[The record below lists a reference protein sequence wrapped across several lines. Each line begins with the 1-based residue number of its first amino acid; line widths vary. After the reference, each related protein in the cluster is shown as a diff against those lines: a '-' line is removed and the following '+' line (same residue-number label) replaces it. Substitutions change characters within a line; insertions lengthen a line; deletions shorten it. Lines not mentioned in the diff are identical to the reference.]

1 MTVQTSRLIG
11 QAAAKPRNGDAAQH
25 SAPDWRHQAECRKDD
40 HDPDLWFPTGQTG
53 LYRAQI
59 RRAKK
64 VCRTCPVMQEC
75 LSWAIDNRE
84 MYGIY
89 GGMDETERQKL
100 LRRTRRIAAP
110 RTDRKWVQILRNR
123 LPEYQAL
130 VAQGLSVSEIARG
143 MDTTVQT
150 VNNVQRALEERA
162 LELAS

>member
-1 MTVQTSRLIG
+1 MTTQTSRLIG
-11 QAAAKPRNGDAAQH
+11 QAAATPRNGDAPQH
-25 SAPDWRHQAECRKDD
+25 SVPDWRHQAACRDQD
-40 HDPDLWFPTGQTG
+40 RDLFFPDGKTGPY
-53 LYRAQI
+53 LKQI
-59 RRAKK
+59 QQAKA
-64 VCRTCPVMQEC
+64 VCHTCPVIVEC

-84 MYGIY
+84 MYGVY

-110 RTDRKWVQILRNR
+110 RSDRKWVQILRNR

-130 VAQGLSVSEIARG
+130 VAQGLSASEIARG

-150 VNNVQRALEERA
+150 VNNVQRALEEQS

>member
-1 MTVQTSRLIG
+1 M
-11 QAAAKPRNGDAAQH
+11 
-25 SAPDWRHQAECRKDD
+25 PDWRHQAACRDQD
-40 HDPDLWFPTGQTG
+40 RDLFFPAGKTGPY
-53 LYRAQI
+53 LKQI
-59 RRAKK
+59 QRAKA
-64 VCRTCPVMQEC
+64 VCQTCPVMQEC
-75 LSWAIDNRE
+75 RAWALDNRE
-84 MYGIY
+84 MHGIF

-110 RTDRKWVQILRNR
+110 RSDRKWVQILRNR

-143 MDTTVQT
+143 METTVQT